1 MTTNSTI
8 GFTDDSRV
16 HYISIRLLYKPTKQA
31 QYLKLLKI
39 YSPKSSLAV
48 RVEPFVRKAAFLFLP
63 ERAALCLRTIFNFF
77 VFDATFYL
85 ICNLTRA
92 DWSIKKE
99 HPSQLSAAYSM
110 NRLHLQYKRSAVQIE
125 GRQSPILPL
134 NSSF

>member
-1 MTTNSTI
+1 M
-8 GFTDDSRV
+8 RRYK
-16 HYISIRLLYKPTKQA
+16 YISLLYKNIKQA
-31 QYLKLLKI
+31 LHLKLLKI
-39 YSPKSSLAV
+39 YSPNNSLAV

-85 ICNLTRA
+85 IFNLTRA

-110 NRLHLQYKRSAVQIE
+110 NRLHLQYKRSAVQIA
-125 GRQSPILPL
+125 GRQSLILRL